1 LASALSSPPGLRALC
16 TFAVRAAVL
25 STRGVVQSVVRAK
38 KNSDAERVVSSGLLS
53 LGAQVSC
60 LLVRGRERGADKMS
74 ALPALSLSFGS
85 LLLLLFVYG
94 NTMSQNQSPAVPAK
108 WLTYAEKTD
117 YRKTPRYAET
127 IDYSK
132 RLDQASS
139 LIKFQSFGKSGEGR
153 ELPLLIATEGE
164 TFTPEAARQ
173 TSKAVIL
180 IQACIHAGEPD
191 GKDAGLAL
199 LRDIAITK
207 TRAGLLKN
215 LVVLFIPIYNTDGHE
230 RVSPYNRINQ
240 NGPAEMGWRTTSSY
254 QNLNRDYMKADT
266 PETRAWLSLWNH
278 WKPDLFID
286 CHVTDGADYRYNIT
300 YQHEHHAGVA
310 ESVLAW
316 EKKVIDQRVAPATE
330 AAGNT
335 VSWYLEFIDNRDLTK
350 GIRDFNGS
358 PRFSTGYTP
367 TRNRPGILIETHMLK
382 PYRPRVI
389 GTYDFLRFTLAEV
402 SQDPASLI
410 AAGRAADE
418 KTVADSGTYDPA
430 RRYPLDFELSDKTT
444 PYNLRAVEYHTEKS
458 DISSAE
464 RVIFGSQPLD
474 LTVPLYND
482 FRVKTAVAPPLY
494 YTVPVQWKDVI
505 EVLTQHGVTMQRTK
519 EARTFDIESYRFTD
533 VKWASGP
540 FEGRLMPEFKVEVVH
555 ERRSFPA
562 GSVIIPLAQQAAKVA
577 MNLLEPQAPDSFVR
591 WGFFNATFEQ
601 KEYGE
606 DYVVEKLAREM
617 LANDPKLRE
626 EYEKLLASDAAFA
639 SNPHARLEFFYRR
652 SPYWDQQMNLYPV
665 GRIITPIKP

>member
-1 LASALSSPPGLRALC
+1 MLRARILDSW
-16 TFAVRAAVL
+16 L
-25 STRGVVQSVVRAK
+25 
-38 KNSDAERVVSSGLLS
+38 
-53 LGAQVSC
+53 
-60 LLVRGRERGADKMS
+60 
-74 ALPALSLSFGS
+74 S
-85 LLLLLFVYG
+85 LLLLIFVHASTV
-94 NTMSQNQSPAVPAK
+94 NTMSQNQSPAVPAE
-108 WLTYAEKTD
+108 WLTHAEKTD
-117 YRKTPRYAET
+117 YRETPRYAET
-127 IDYSK
+127 IEYSK

-164 TFTPEAARQ
+164 TFTPEAARH
-173 TSKAVIL
+173 SHKAVIL

-207 TRAGLLKN
+207 TRSGLLKN

-240 NGPAEMGWRTTSSY
+240 DGPAEMGWRTTSTY

-266 PETRAWLSLWNH
+266 PETRAWLSLWNT

-316 EKKVIDQRVAPATE
+316 EKKVIDERVAPATE
-330 AAGNT
+330 AAGNI
-335 VSWYLEFIDNRDLTK
+335 VSWYLEFIDNRDLPK

-367 TRNRPGILIETHMLK
+367 IRNRPGILIETHMLK

-402 SQDPASLI
+402 SHDPESLI

-418 KTVADSGTYDPA
+418 KTVADGRTYDPA
-430 RRYPLDFELSDKTT
+430 RRYPIDFELSDKTT
-444 PYNLRAVEYHTEKS
+444 PYNFRGVEYHTEKS
-458 DISSAE
+458 DVSGAE
-464 RVIFGSQPLD
+464 RVIFGSQPRD
-474 LTVPLYND
+474 LTVPMYND
-482 FRVKTAVAPPLY
+482 FRVKTAIAPPLY
-494 YTVPVQWKDVI
+494 YVVPVQWKDVI
-505 EVLTQHGVTMQRTK
+505 QVLKAHGVSMQTTTG
-519 EARTFDIESYRFTD
+519 ATSFDIESYRFVD
-533 VKWASGP
+533 VKWAGGP
-540 FEGRLMPEFKVEVVH
+540 FEGRLMPSFKVEVVH
-555 ERRSFPA
+555 ERRLFPA
-562 GSVIIPLAQQAAKVA
+562 GSVIIPLAQDTAKVA
-577 MNLLEPQAPDSFVR
+577 MNLLEPQAPDSLVR

-626 EYEKLLASDAAFA
+626 EYEKKLQSDPAFA
-639 SNPHARLEFFYRR
+639 SNPHARLQFFYRR
-652 SPYWDQQMNLYPV
+652 SPYWDMQMNLYPV
-665 GRIITPIKP
+665 GRIITPIKL